1 MTSVGPAGANGTT
14 IFTGFSGYP
23 ADDTGKMPSASAE
36 NATPIAASF
45 ALECIWFLPFFVIV
59 ALHDDLASGTCIAR
73 GHRLYFAGQHLL
85 IFVRGNSMPARKITR
100 QDMREAAEKYKNWGK
115 WGPNDEIGTLNYTAP
130 EDIIAAARLVR
141 KGKVISLALNFDHT
155 GPQGAKSKYPAM
167 GRTNPIHTML
177 RTGTDAY
184 SGALD
189 KRGIRA
195 ADDMVT
201 MPLQCGTQWDG
212 LGHVF
217 YENYMWNGYDCREV
231 TSAGAQKCGIEK
243 TKNRMVGRGVFLDVA
258 RYKGVESLDDG
269 YGITN
274 DDLYGTAKKQNVELK
289 RGDYIIVRTGMMER
303 CQKAGSWD
311 GYPGGDAPGFAF
323 ETLDFVR
330 DTHLA
335 ALASDTWGCEVR
347 PNESEE
353 GINQPWH
360 WITIPIMGMT
370 MGEIF
375 NLKELADDC
384 EQDKVYEFL
393 FVAPAIPITG
403 AVGSPVNPLAI
414 K

>member
-1 MTSVGPAGANGTT
+1 M
-14 IFTGFSGYP
+14 I
-23 ADDTGKMPSASAE
+23 
-36 NATPIAASF
+36 
-45 ALECIWFLPFFVIV
+45 
-59 ALHDDLASGTCIAR
+59 
-73 GHRLYFAGQHLL
+73 
-85 IFVRGNSMPARKITR
+85 
-100 QDMREAAEKYKNWGK
+100 
-115 WGPNDEIGTLNYTAP
+115 
-130 EDIIAAARLVR
+130 
-141 KGKVISLALNFDHT
+141 
-155 GPQGAKSKYPAM
+155 
-167 GRTNPIHTML
+167 

-184 SGALD
+184 SGVLD

-217 YENYMWNGYDCREV
+217 YENNMWNGYDCREV

-243 TKNRMVGRGVFLDVA
+243 TKNKMVGRGVLLDVA
-258 RYKGVESLDDG
+258 RYKGVDSLDDG
-269 YGITN
+269 YGMTCA
-274 DDLYGTAKKQNVELK
+274 DLDETAKKQGVVLK
-289 RGDYIIVRTGMMER
+289 RGDYIIVRTGQMER
-303 CQKAGSWD
+303 CIKAGSWD

-323 ETLDFVR
+323 ETLEWVKR
-330 DTHLA
+330 TELA

-347 PNESEE
+347 PNETEP

-384 EQDKVYEFL
+384 AADKVYEFM

>member
-1 MTSVGPAGANGTT
+1 M
-14 IFTGFSGYP
+14 
-23 ADDTGKMPSASAE
+23 ADVDR
-36 NATPIAASF
+36 NAIKA
-45 ALECIWFLPFFVIV
+45 
-59 ALHDDLASGTCIAR
+59 
-73 GHRLYFAGQHLL
+73 
-85 IFVRGNSMPARKITR
+85 
-100 QDMREAAEKYKNWGK
+100 AAEKYKNWGK
-115 WGPNDEIGTLNYTAP
+115 WGPNDEIGTLNFTTP
-130 EDIIAAARLVR
+130 EDIIAAVKLVK

-167 GRTNPIHTML
+167 GRTNPIHTMI

-184 SGALD
+184 SGVLD

-217 YENYMWNGYDCREV
+217 YEDYMWNGYDCREV

-243 TKNRMVGRGVFLDVA
+243 TKNKMVGRGVFLDVA
-258 RYKGVESLDDG
+258 RYKGVECLEDG

-274 DDLYGTAKKQNVELK
+274 EDLYNTAKKQKVELK
-289 RGDYIIVRTGMMER
+289 RGDYVVVRTGQMER
-303 CQKAGSWD
+303 CIKAGSWD
-311 GYPGGDAPGFAF
+311 GYPGGDAPGFSF
-323 ETLDFVR
+323 ETLDFVHK
-330 DTHLA
+330 TELA

-347 PNESEE
+347 PNESEKN

-384 EQDKVYEFL
+384 EADKVYEYL

>member
-1 MTSVGPAGANGTT
+1 MS
-14 IFTGFSGYP
+14 
-23 ADDTGKMPSASAE
+23 
-36 NATPIAASF
+36 
-45 ALECIWFLPFFVIV
+45 
-59 ALHDDLASGTCIAR
+59 
-73 GHRLYFAGQHLL
+73 
-85 IFVRGNSMPARKITR
+85 ARKLTR
-100 QDMREAAEKYKNWGK
+100 QDLRDASEKYKNWGK
-115 WGPNDEIGTLNYTAP
+115 WGADDEIGTLNFTSP
-130 EDIIAAARLVR
+130 EDIIAAAQLVR
-141 KGKVISLALNFDHT
+141 KGKVISLALNFDND

-167 GRTNPIHTML
+167 GRINPLHTML

-184 SGALD
+184 SGVLD

-195 ADDMVT
+195 ADDMVV

-243 TKNRMVGRGVFLDVA
+243 TKDRMVGRGVFLDVA
-258 RYKGVESLDDG
+258 RALGKHDLEDG
-269 YGITN
+269 YAITSE
-274 DDLYGTAKKQNVELK
+274 DLDKTARMQGVAVK
-289 RGDYIIVRTGMMER
+289 RGDYVIVRTGQMER
-303 CQKAGSWD
+303 CLKAGSWD

-323 ETLDFVR
+323 ESLNWIQRTEI
-330 DTHLA
+330 A

-347 PNESEE
+347 PNESEA

-360 WITIPIMGMT
+360 WITIPIMGLT

-375 NLKELADDC
+375 HVADLADDC
-384 EQDKVYEFL
+384 LADKVYEFM

-403 AVGSPVNPLAI
+403 AVGSPTNPLAI